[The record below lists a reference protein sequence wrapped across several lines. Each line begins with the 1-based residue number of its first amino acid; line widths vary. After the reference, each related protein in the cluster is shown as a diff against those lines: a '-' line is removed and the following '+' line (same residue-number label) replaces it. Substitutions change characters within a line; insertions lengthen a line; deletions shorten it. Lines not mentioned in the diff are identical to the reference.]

1 MSDSEND
8 EIDTLTKEKVMH
20 IPMAKSGKPKSQ
32 KQIDAWKKAQSTR
45 LQNAEKRRLE
55 KESMIAIQH
64 ENRLLKEQL
73 STKSTKVKKIKKQI
87 VVESSSEEESESE
100 SESESEPETEDDSS
114 EEEEVVYIKKKKS
127 KIQPKKIKK
136 QPRIVRQNAYDN
148 DNVDYSSYFV

>member
-20 IPMAKSGKPKSQ
+20 IPNIPMAKSGKPKSQ

-55 KESMIAIQH
+55 RESMIAIQH

-73 STKSTKVKKIKKQI
+73 STKPTKVKKMKKQI

-100 SESESEPETEDDSS
+100 SESESSS
-114 EEEEVVYIKKKKS
+114 SKVVTLFFLTFFNIS
-127 KIQPKKIKK
+127 F
-136 QPRIVRQNAYDN
+136 
-148 DNVDYSSYFV
+148 SFCFC